1 MTATTN
7 LKQLKLNVVTQ
18 QQYDSMTKNA
28 NELYAV
34 TDASISYKELSD
46 KPAVTSLPT
55 AVSTNEGDIYQ
66 YIGVTDQYY
75 THGYF
80 YECVSDGAVTPTY
93 SWEQLNV
100 QPGGG
105 SGLPSQTGNAGKFL
119 TTDGT
124 DASWSDKPLVNKDTA
139 STGGISIGMGNT
151 TSTSYNVTISGGNN
165 INTIGGSSVG
175 IGYQVKTSARS
186 IAIGANAEATSGSG
200 LQNHSIAIGIGAK
213 TTASG
218 AIQIGGSRTNVTATN
233 SDADTFKVAN
243 TNGNFEIMSADG
255 TIPTDRFTT
264 TPSTNGSYVP
274 TLTIL
279 NGTAT
284 RSWGAASSGSIPTLT
299 WYNVSTAGNTLTI
312 ADTSSAQLVKI
323 YKNGLL
329 LEPTADY
336 SISGTTLTM
345 VTALVVGDKI
355 TTEVF

>member
-1 MTATTN
+1 MTVTTN
-7 LKQLKLNVVTQ
+7 VKQLKLNVVTQ

-55 AVSTNEGDIYQ
+55 ASISNEGDIYQ

-100 QPGGG
+100 QPM
-105 SGLPSQTGNAGKFL
+105 PS
-119 TTDGT
+119 
-124 DASWSDKPLVNKDTA
+124 
-139 STGGISIGMGNT
+139 ST
-151 TSTSYNVTISGGNN
+151 V
-165 INTIGGSSVG
+165 
-175 IGYQVKTSARS
+175 
-186 IAIGANAEATSGSG
+186 
-200 LQNHSIAIGIGAK
+200 
-213 TTASG
+213 
-218 AIQIGGSRTNVTATN
+218 
-233 SDADTFKVAN
+233 
-243 TNGNFEIMSADG
+243 
-255 TIPTDRFTT
+255 
-264 TPSTNGSYVP
+264 
-274 TLTIL
+274 
-279 NGTAT
+279 
-284 RSWGAASSGSIPTLT
+284 PTLT
-299 WYNVSTAGNTLTI
+299 WYNVSTAGTTLTI

-336 SISGTTLTM
+336 TISGTTLTM

>member
-1 MTATTN
+1 MTVTTN
-7 LKQLKLNVVTQ
+7 VKQMKLNVVTQ

-55 AVSTNEGDIYQ
+55 ASVSNEGDIYQ
-66 YIGVTDQYY
+66 YVGVTDQYY

-80 YECVSDGAVTPTY
+80 YECVSDGAVSPTY
-93 SWEQLNV
+93 SWEQLDV
-100 QPGGG
+100 QPAG
-105 SGLPSQTGNAGKFL
+105 SSLPSQTGNAGKFL

-124 DASWSDKPLVNKDTA
+124 DASWGTTINGAYKSVITLSPYTEIFTATDSSNRSKFEISYSSTAFSGSIVFRDSDASYKSGLSFFNNGSTKTITPITTNWELGVSNNKWA
-139 STGGISIGMGNT
+139 NVYT
-151 TSTSYNVTISGGNN
+151 TKINN
-165 INTIGGSSVG
+165 GADITVPNQAGTMV
-175 IGYQVKTSARS
+175 VADPTSATQGQVLTLDS
-186 IAIGANAEATSGSG
+186 NLKPTWANA
-200 LQNHSIAIGIGAK
+200 
-213 TTASG
+213 
-218 AIQIGGSRTNVTATN
+218 
-233 SDADTFKVAN
+233 
-243 TNGNFEIMSADG
+243 
-255 TIPTDRFTT
+255 
-264 TPSTNGSYVP
+264 
-274 TLTIL
+274 
-279 NGTAT
+279 
-284 RSWGAASSGSIPTLT
+284 SGSIPTLT
-299 WYNVSTAGNTLTI
+299 WYTVSTAGNTLTI